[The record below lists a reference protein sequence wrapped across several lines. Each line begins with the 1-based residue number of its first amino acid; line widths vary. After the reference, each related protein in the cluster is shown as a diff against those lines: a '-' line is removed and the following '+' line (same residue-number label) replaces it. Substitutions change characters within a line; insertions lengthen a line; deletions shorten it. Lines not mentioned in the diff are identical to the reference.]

1 MNEKDKILLNSYL
14 DGEISENDAK
24 KVKNLLKNDVRAN
37 EYLNDLKSIN
47 AQLYAE
53 AEAEVN
59 TNSYRDS
66 RKFVEEEIIQK
77 LETSNSGF
85 LSFFENIALR
95 NVLTYSIIAGVFFNF
110 GTFFESNKGYS
121 IIEEGEYNL
130 LKMRSKDATNNQ
142 IQTII
147 EDMIENKFS
156 TAKINSE
163 NFERIYIS
171 TSSLNSE
178 CILFEL
184 VGTKNSIG
192 KYCPEEEYFY
202 INEIY

>member
-1 MNEKDKILLNSYL
+1 
-14 DGEISENDAK
+14 
-24 KVKNLLKNDVRAN
+24 
-37 EYLNDLKSIN
+37 
-47 AQLYAE
+47 
-53 AEAEVN
+53 
-59 TNSYRDS
+59 
-66 RKFVEEEIIQK
+66 
-77 LETSNSGF
+77 
-85 LSFFENIALR
+85 
-95 NVLTYSIIAGVFFNF
+95 
-110 GTFFESNKGYS
+110 
-121 IIEEGEYNL
+121 
-130 LKMRSKDATNNQ
+130 MRSKDATNNQ